1 MKKNVLFVLFTFV
14 ITALLLSCD
23 SKKGNSDV
31 TLETEQDSVSYALG
45 MTIGENF
52 KSQSIDIVPEAFAK
66 GVNDLLY
73 DSTIFDNI
81 EKDRIMLAFQEELRQ
96 KQEEETMMKSGEN
109 RKIADEF
116 FAENIKKEGVE
127 KTESGLQY
135 KIIEQGTGPHPN
147 PTDEV
152 TVHYVGKLLDGTIFD
167 SSKDRGQPATF
178 PLNRVISG
186 WTEGLQLI
194 SKGGHAILY
203 IPADL
208 AYGDRGAGEKIPG
221 GSALI
226 FEVELIDFTEAKASG
241 EVQ

>member
-1 MKKNVLFVLFTFV
+1 MKKNVLFVLFAFV

-31 TLETEQDSVSYALG
+31 TLETKQDSVSYALG

-52 KSQSIDIVPEAFAK
+52 KNQSIEIVAEAFAQ
-66 GVNDLLY
+66 GVSDLLF

-81 EKDRIMLAFQEELRQ
+81 EKDRIMLAFQEELTQ
-96 KQEEETMMKSGEN
+96 KQEAETMMKAGEN
-109 RKIADEF
+109 RKLADDF

-127 KTESGLQY
+127 KTKSGLQY

-152 TVHYVGKLLDGTIFD
+152 TVHYVGKLLDGTVFD

-178 PLNRVISG
+178 PLNRVIPG

-226 FEVELIDFTEAKASG
+226 FEVELIDFTKAKASG
-241 EVQ
+241 EAQ